1 MLNLPPGITEANAK
15 WVKFKKAF
23 HFAFNCFVG
32 SMVQFSR
39 PVLCMWM
46 VWVQI
51 LLDLSLV
58 VPNSISTSFPGSL
71 FLPSPEAGDRK
82 GKGRR
87 EILGKRLIQ
96 LSVRAF
102 YFASW
107 LLPVGWVCSSCV
119 LRLLI

>member
-1 MLNLPPGITEANAK
+1 MVFIFGLLNNRVLK
-15 WVKFKKAF
+15 VSKAF

-58 VPNSISTSFPGSL
+58 VPNSTSTSFSGSL
-71 FLPSPEAGDRK
+71 FFPSPEAGDRK
-82 GKGRR
+82 GKGTR
-87 EILGKRLIQ
+87 ETLGKRLVQ
-96 LSVRAF
+96 LPVRAF

-119 LRLLI
+119 HRLLI